1 MRKFTLEQQEE
12 LFANEC
18 KVINLQYE
26 YPGYTGD
33 LKWAIISKLTEKEI
47 LEKYRSVVSEYIP
60 FVVLTPAF
68 GDVRDEYRRNEKK
81 FQMRAVRKHDFYN
94 FEDSEIELYHAEL
107 VTNDLEKNFI
117 KSEEEQT
124 LRKAIQQL
132 KPIQKERLIK
142 YYFEGKSSRQIAKEE
157 GVNYSK
163 VEKSINVALKNLK
176 KFLKLGG
183 AFDLSQWE

>member
-12 LFANEC
+12 LFTNEC

-94 FEDSEIELYHAEL
+94 FEDS
-107 VTNDLEKNFI
+107 
-117 KSEEEQT
+117 
-124 LRKAIQQL
+124 
-132 KPIQKERLIK
+132 
-142 YYFEGKSSRQIAKEE
+142 
-157 GVNYSK
+157 
-163 VEKSINVALKNLK
+163 
-176 KFLKLGG
+176 
-183 AFDLSQWE
+183 

>member
-1 MRKFTLEQQEE
+1 MRKFTLEEQEE
-12 LFANEC
+12 LFTNEC

-107 VTNDLEKNFI
+107 VTNDLEK
-117 KSEEEQT
+117 T
-124 LRKAIQQL
+124 LLRVKKNRL
-132 KPIQKERLIK
+132 CEKP
-142 YYFEGKSSRQIAKEE
+142 FSS
-157 GVNYSK
+157 
-163 VEKSINVALKNLK
+163 
-176 KFLKLGG
+176 
-183 AFDLSQWE
+183 

>member
-1 MRKFTLEQQEE
+1 MSNKQFNKLELQFQE
-12 LFANEC
+12 EC
-18 KVINLQYE
+18 KVINLRYE
-26 YPGYTGD
+26 YDGYIGNEQ
-33 LKWAIISKLTEKEI
+33 WAIISELTEKEI
-47 LEKYRSVVSEYIP
+47 LEKYRPIVSDYIP
-60 FVVLTPAF
+60 FIVLTPAF
-68 GDVRDEYRRNEKK
+68 GEVRDEYRRNEKK
-81 FQMRAVRKHDFYN
+81 FQMRAARKHDFYN

-107 VTNDLEKNFI
+107 VTDDLEENFF
-117 KSEEEQT
+117 KSEEEQV

-183 AFDLSQWE
+183 CI